1 MEKSK
6 TVLSSLAAIT
16 AIISAC
22 FGLFY
27 SFGGE
32 QRAVQNIYG
41 QIVTLYGDGI
51 YANDSLMKAGTNK
64 GTDIAILITALVLI
78 CVMIF
83 LKRKPYAPF
92 LRCGLLAIILYASTC
107 LVMGVTFNRLFLLY
121 LVQFGSSFFA
131 FAISM
136 GDLLREK
143 SFGNSLYAK
152 RLTGTALFIIITG
165 CSALQWLA
173 FVLPAVISGKPMEII
188 DIYTTEPTFV
198 IDLAIILPMALYCGI
213 MLLKKKA
220 VAYQI
225 APIIL
230 TLLTGVALCVIFQ
243 TMMHLSLGITIELAE
258 LIGLVIL
265 FVVLGIIALFLNIRL
280 LGHLKREGNH
290 G

>member
-6 TVLSSLAAIT
+6 TVLSSLAAVT
-16 AIISAC
+16 AVISAC

-41 QIVTLYGDGI
+41 QTVTLYGDGI
-51 YANDSLMKAGTNK
+51 YANDSLMKAGATK
-64 GTDIAILITALVLI
+64 GTDIAIIITAFALI
-78 CVMIF
+78 CIVIF
-83 LKRKPYAPF
+83 LRKKPYAPF
-92 LRCGLLAIILYASTC
+92 LRCGLLSIILYASTC
-107 LVMGVTFNRLFLLY
+107 LVMGVTLNRLFLLY

-136 GDLLREK
+136 SELLRKK
-143 SFGNSLYAK
+143 SFDSGLYAK
-152 RLTGTALFIIITG
+152 RLTGTALFIIIAG
-165 CSALQWLA
+165 CSTLQWIA
-173 FVLPAVISGKPMEII
+173 FILPAVISGEPMEII

-198 IDLAIILPMALYCGI
+198 IDLAIILPLALYCGV

-230 TLLTGVALCVIFQ
+230 TLLTGVAVCVISQ
-243 TMMHLSLGITIELAE
+243 TIMQSNLGITIEFAQL
-258 LIGLVIL
+258 LGLVIL
-265 FVVLGIIALFLNIRL
+265 FVILGIIALFLNIRL
-280 LGHLKREGNH
+280 LGHFREGNR